1 MTLIRPDRRTALGW
15 LAASAAMVAT
25 AGCSRRSD
33 GRTPLTFWAM
43 GAEGTAVPQLVPEFE
58 RRNPGIAVEVQAVPW
73 TAAHQKL
80 LTAYAGNSLPDIS
93 QIGNT
98 WVSEMAA
105 IGALS
110 ATPDFASDLLD
121 DQFQAVLETN
131 RIDGQAMATPWY
143 VDTRLLFCRTDL
155 LGQAGYA
162 AVPDTWAEW
171 KRAMHAVKRVAG
183 EGNYAILLPVN
194 EFEQLLT
201 FGLQAD
207 EPLLTDQATRGNFS
221 TPGFIA
227 ALAFYKSLF
236 DEGLAPLISATQIS
250 NVWTEFQRGYFSFY
264 FSGPWSI
271 GDFRNRLPP
280 ETEWATAGIPGPDGP
295 GASAPGGSSLAVFR
309 SSPNPEAAWAW
320 VRYLLEPETQVR
332 FNQITGSLPA
342 RESAWSAPSLA
353 SDPMIQPFKAQLA
366 RAEAVPKAPEWERIV
381 TEMQIVAERMVRGE
395 YTPETAAA
403 EIDRRADRL
412 LEKRRWMLE
421 RGGTS

>member
-171 KRAMHAVKRVAG
+171 KRAKCQAG
-183 EGNYAILLPVN
+183 G
-194 EFEQLLT
+194 
-201 FGLQAD
+201 
-207 EPLLTDQATRGNFS
+207 R
-221 TPGFIA
+221 
-227 ALAFYKSLF
+227 
-236 DEGLAPLISATQIS
+236 
-250 NVWTEFQRGYFSFY
+250 
-264 FSGPWSI
+264 
-271 GDFRNRLPP
+271 
-280 ETEWATAGIPGPDGP
+280 
-295 GASAPGGSSLAVFR
+295 
-309 SSPNPEAAWAW
+309 
-320 VRYLLEPETQVR
+320 
-332 FNQITGSLPA
+332 
-342 RESAWSAPSLA
+342 
-353 SDPMIQPFKAQLA
+353 
-366 RAEAVPKAPEWERIV
+366 
-381 TEMQIVAERMVRGE
+381 
-395 YTPETAAA
+395 
-403 EIDRRADRL
+403 
-412 LEKRRWMLE
+412 
-421 RGGTS
+421 